1 MIVVRKPAVHRWP
14 AFSIVCRF
22 PLIQFFLTSFS
33 RKSLSHSNFCR
44 KNIKVS
50 AVLCLELFSS
60 GCFFFSCLT
69 CFFLGFFYIY
79 HGSIVNIESFLFAI
93 IINHLPLFVYP
104 VFFII
109 TIITEIQDIL
119 QQNMALCRLVST
131 LNWFFFSG
139 FVSYRSVCYRCKNTH
154 CNNFTNH
161 CHVFLFWP
169 LHCCCKVKKLNKI
182 LRKYAYPSIW

>member
-60 GCFFFSCLT
+60 GCFFQLFDVFFFG
-69 CFFLGFFYIY
+69 FFLYLSWQYREYRKFSVCHHQQSPSFICLPCLFYNHNHYWDPGYLAAKYGTLSAGLYLELIFFLRICLLQ
-79 HGSIVNIESFLFAI
+79 ICL
-93 IINHLPLFVYP
+93 LPLQKHP
-104 VFFII
+104 
-109 TIITEIQDIL
+109 L
-119 QQNMALCRLVST
+119 Q
-131 LNWFFFSG
+131 
-139 FVSYRSVCYRCKNTH
+139 
-154 CNNFTNH
+154 
-161 CHVFLFWP
+161 
-169 LHCCCKVKKLNKI
+169 
-182 LRKYAYPSIW
+182 